1 MQSWKKRCS
10 TNGKLVTRRKSD
22 NEKQDK
28 YSFVKKTTHSRM
40 QRLLHWLS
48 ILTFISSTLTVA
60 SICYEGMILQ
70 WFSFVAIAICFTDLF
85 FLAAT
90 VAGLVYYRNR
100 KPIFYGYVLSAFVI
114 VAGIIVTLV
123 FHRDIP
129 KILFLLWEFYIL
141 YFYGIVVCKKLWI
154 RRKKKIT

>member
-1 MQSWKKRCS
+1 MKNKI
-10 TNGKLVTRRKSD
+10 
-22 NEKQDK
+22 K
-28 YSFVKKTTHSRM
+28 YSFVKKTTHSLM

-48 ILTFISSTLTVA
+48 ILTFFSATLTVA
-60 SICYEGMILQ
+60 SICYEGMTLQ

-90 VAGLVYYRNR
+90 LAGLVYYRNR
-100 KPIFYGYVLSAFVI
+100 KPIFYGYLLSAFVI

-141 YFYGIVVCKKLWI
+141 YFYGIVVCRKQCV
-154 RRKKKIT
+154 RR

>member
-1 MQSWKKRCS
+1 
-10 TNGKLVTRRKSD
+10 
-22 NEKQDK
+22 
-28 YSFVKKTTHSRM
+28 M
-40 QRLLHWLS
+40 QRLLHGLS
-48 ILTFISSTLTVA
+48 ILTFLSATLTVA
-60 SICYEGMILQ
+60 GICYEGMTLQ
-70 WFSFVAIAICFTDLF
+70 WFSFVAIAICITDLF

-100 KPIFYGYVLSAFVI
+100 KPIFYGYLLSACVI
-114 VAGIIVTLV
+114 LAGIIVTLV

-154 RRKKKIT
+154 RR